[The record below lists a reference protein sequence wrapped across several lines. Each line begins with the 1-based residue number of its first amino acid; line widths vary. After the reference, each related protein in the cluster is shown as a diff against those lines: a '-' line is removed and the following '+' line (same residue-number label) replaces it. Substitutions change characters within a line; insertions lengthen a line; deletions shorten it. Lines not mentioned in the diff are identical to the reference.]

1 MRLSVIC
8 VRLIACVAAC
18 AAVGSWAQPYPTKP
32 IRIISPFPPGG
43 TTDVLARIIA
53 TEMTKTIGQPVV
65 VENKTGAGGIVGTN
79 AIAQAPADGHTI
91 GLIISAHAVHPGMD
105 TKSRWC
111 AQTPASTRSHHP
123 GRGLRRILPVSS

>member
-1 MRLSVIC
+1 MRLPVVCAS
-8 VRLIACVAAC
+8 LIAAVAAC
-18 AAVGSWAQPYPTKP
+18 TAIGSWAQPYPTKP

-53 TEMTKTIGQPVV
+53 PEMTKTISQPVV
-65 VENKTGAGGIVGTN
+65 DENKSGAAALVGTN

-105 TKSRWC
+105 TKLPYDS
-111 AQTPASTRSHHP
+111 ASDFT
-123 GRGLRRILPVSS
+123 